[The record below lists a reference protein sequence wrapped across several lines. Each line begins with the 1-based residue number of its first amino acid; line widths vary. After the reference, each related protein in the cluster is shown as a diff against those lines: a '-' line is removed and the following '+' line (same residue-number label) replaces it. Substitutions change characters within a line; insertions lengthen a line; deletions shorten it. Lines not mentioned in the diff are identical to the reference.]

1 MIQFMATFTPP
12 TDNLVRWADPFDPS
26 IEHRL
31 FRFLSPG
38 ARGRNVFKLTDD
50 TYTEDQPGD
59 MSTVSVTY
67 HGGHSHTVSATE
79 ASALTAAG
87 YGAYIT

>member
-1 MIQFMATFTPP
+1 MATFIPP
-12 TDNLVRWADPFDPS
+12 TDNLVRWADQFDTA

-38 ARGRNVFKLTDD
+38 ARGRNVFKLTDN

-67 HGGHSHTVSATE
+67 HGGHEHTVSAAE